1 MKVWISFIDGEKKL
15 PDKIQSHIHAKISR
29 VTGGLSNMSIGFS
42 RVVSLKKQKKEI
54 PRLNVKEVINLTN
67 GILASVTRIKEF
79 CSLEHDKYLRQ
90 GDERHFYLYNE
101 WLRIE
106 EDLLRETALWGDE
119 TEDPLN
125 KWKLDLTEG
134 PNRQRKRLLPNTTEF
149 YKNYPFHVDQE
160 LEFRPNRKY
169 KKPYSTDSRAY
180 AQQFRVHS
188 LLNFT
193 NHLPEVSNTVGL
205 TDLSE
210 KNTNNTSETGNA
222 INNKKLRLKKLEFKQ
237 IC

>member
-1 MKVWISFIDGEKKL
+1 
-15 PDKIQSHIHAKISR
+15 
-29 VTGGLSNMSIGFS
+29 MSIGFS

-54 PRLNVKEVINLTN
+54 PRLARKEVINITN
-67 GILASVTRIKEF
+67 AILANVNRLKEF
-79 CSLEHDKYLRQ
+79 CDSEHGKYLRQ
-90 GDERHFYLYNE
+90 CEEGHLYLYNE

-106 EDLLRETALWGDE
+106 EDLLRERALWGDE

-149 YKNYPFHVDQE
+149 YRHYPFHLDQD
-160 LEFRPNRKY
+160 LETRPNRKY

-188 LLNFT
+188 LLNFS
-193 NHLPEVSNTVGL
+193 NHLPEISYAAAGVVG
-205 TDLSE
+205 S
-210 KNTNNTSETGNA
+210 SETTVNLTENA
-222 INNKKLRLKKLEFKQ
+222 SETIETGIFFDNE
-237 IC
+237 